1 MDGSEKPFAG
11 QWGLILGASSG
22 FGEATALALA
32 KRGMSVFGVHFDRAI
47 ALAHVQEIRDK
58 IKSFG
63 ADSEY
68 FNVNAA
74 DDEKRA
80 EVVAVVKAKVARPLK
95 FLLHSLA
102 FGSLKP
108 FIAADSKEALNRK
121 QMEMTVDVMAHS
133 LVWWTQDLLR
143 AGLLGK
149 GSRIMVMTSAG
160 STRVWKT
167 YGAVSA
173 AKAALESHI
182 RQLTLELA
190 PHGITCNSI
199 RAGVTMTPAL
209 QKIPGNDRM
218 MQWALEMNPH
228 KRATTPED
236 VAETIAVLCQ
246 DETRWMTG
254 NVIGVDGGEF
264 ITG

>member
-1 MDGSEKPFAG
+1 MDKPFVG

-32 KRGMSVFGVHFDRAI
+32 RRGMSIFGVHFDRAQ
-47 ALAHVQEIRDK
+47 ALDHVKEIQDK

-63 ADSEY
+63 GDSEY

-80 EVVAVVKAKVARPLK
+80 EVIASIREKNSKPLK
-95 FLLHSLA
+95 ILLHSLA
-102 FGSLKP
+102 FGTLRP
-108 FIAADSKEALNRK
+108 FIADVPKDAISRK
-121 QMEMTVDVMAHS
+121 HMDMTLDVMAHS
-133 LVWWTQDLLR
+133 LVYWTQDLLR
-143 AGLLGK
+143 EQLLGK
-149 GSRIMVMTSAG
+149 GSRIMCMTSAG

-190 PHGITCNSI
+190 PFGITCNSI
-199 RAGVTMTPAL
+199 RAGITPTPAL
-209 QKIPGNDRM
+209 MKIPGKDRM
-218 MQWALEMNPH
+218 LQWALEMNPH
-228 KRATTPED
+228 KRATTPEEVGD
-236 VAETIAVLCQ
+236 AIAALCLE
-246 DETRWMTG
+246 ETRWLTG